1 MANMEQQLGVQEP
14 LDESYQRAQEL
25 AQMAQDAKEN
35 PQAVLAAL
43 EKELPK
49 NPAMQKALADLGKE
63 TAQQSEAA
71 VAKENQQLSNTGMAT
86 LQAANDL
93 NRVARHQERL
103 GDKPAAQATAE
114 AAKQVEAA
122 GKQAQATQ
130 ANPQPNP
137 QIAQQAQSNAAQ
149 AAKSAEAT
157 ASKTAPPLFTSP
169 LAQMQGQMLAQAL
182 DQIDA
187 QLHPAQTGQQ
197 QAGQQ
202 GQQSQSG
209 QQGQQQQQA
218 AQNSLNQ
225 AQQAQ
230 QQQMADSR
238 NSGQTPG
245 QQPSP
250 QQMAQ
255 NQQQSQQNGAQSN
268 EGGNKSQLVKAEGEL
283 GTITVLVPGDWGHLP
298 QKMADDLTE
307 ATRTEAAPEYRAAIE
322 SYYKAIA
329 QKAKK

>member
-137 QIAQQAQSNAAQ
+137 QMAQQAQANAAQ

-187 QLHPAQTGQQ
+187 QLPPAAQS
-197 QAGQQ
+197 GQQ

>member
-1 MANMEQQLGVQEP
+1 
-14 LDESYQRAQEL
+14 
-25 AQMAQDAKEN
+25 
-35 PQAVLAAL
+35 
-43 EKELPK
+43 
-49 NPAMQKALADLGKE
+49 
-63 TAQQSEAA
+63 
-71 VAKENQQLSNTGMAT
+71 
-86 LQAANDL
+86 
-93 NRVARHQERL
+93 
-103 GDKPAAQATAE
+103 
-114 AAKQVEAA
+114 
-122 GKQAQATQ
+122 
-130 ANPQPNP
+130 
-137 QIAQQAQSNAAQ
+137 
-149 AAKSAEAT
+149 
-157 ASKTAPPLFTSP
+157 
-169 LAQMQGQMLAQAL
+169 MQGQMLAQAL

-187 QLHPAQTGQQ
+187 QLNPAAQS
-197 QAGQQ
+197 GQQ

-209 QQGQQQQQA
+209 QQGQQQQA

-255 NQQQSQQNGAQSN
+255 NQKESQQNGAQSN

>member
-1 MANMEQQLGVQEP
+1 
-14 LDESYQRAQEL
+14 
-25 AQMAQDAKEN
+25 MAQNAKEN

-49 NPAMQKALADLGKE
+49 NPAMQKALATLAKD

-71 VAKENQQLSNTGMAT
+71 VAKESQQLSSTGMAT
-86 LQAANDL
+86 LEAANDL
-93 NRVARHQERL
+93 KRVARHQDRL
-103 GDKPAAQATAE
+103 GDKPAAQTTAE
-114 AAKQVEAA
+114 AAQALEAV

-130 ANPQPNP
+130 ATPQANPQA
-137 QIAQQAQSNAAQ
+137 AQQAQANAAQ
-149 AAKSAEAT
+149 AAKAAEAT
-157 ASKTAPPLFTSP
+157 NSKTAPPLFTSP

-187 QLHPAQTGQQ
+187 QLNPAQTQAGQQ
-197 QAGQQ
+197 GQQTQAGQQ

-209 QQGQQQQQA
+209 QQGQQQQA

-255 NQQQSQQNGAQSN
+255 NQKESQQNGAQSN